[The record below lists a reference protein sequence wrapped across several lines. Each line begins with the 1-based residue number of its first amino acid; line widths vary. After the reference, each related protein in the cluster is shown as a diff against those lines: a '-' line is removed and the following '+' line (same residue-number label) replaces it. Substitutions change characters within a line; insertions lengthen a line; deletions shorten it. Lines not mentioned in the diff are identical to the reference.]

1 MVSSDPKIQ
10 YQGRWAV
17 VSLLF
22 LGVLVSYIDRGN
34 LSIAAVPIMKDLK
47 LSPAVMGTLMSA
59 FFWSYSLLQIPAG
72 YLIDRFGYK
81 WTYGAAFILWS
92 LASTGIGL
100 AHSFYQILFLRLLL
114 GVGEAVAGPAS
125 LSFIKRHFQPE
136 EQGLP
141 TSIYVSGMMV
151 GPAIGALLGGLFLH
165 ELGWR
170 PLFVLTGLIGF
181 VWLLPWLLVVRPNYE
196 EASPRAIR
204 KITMTARTTL
214 PWRELAFSSLAW
226 GITINVFFYS
236 YFWYFCL
243 TWLPSYLLMVHDFSF
258 LRMGTYMA
266 LPLVGMALVSTICGR
281 AADRLIVRSQQP
293 FLIRKTFIVVGMIL
307 ASAILL
313 LLVVK
318 NTFTLFPVLL
328 ISLMGL
334 GVAAGNYWSLTQLI
348 SPPDWI
354 GRVAGYQNMVAQFAG
369 ICAPALTG
377 YLVGESRRF
386 ELSIFFAGIS
396 PLVAA
401 SVVFFLIREKDVI
414 ALRN

>member
-10 YQGRWAV
+10 YQVRWAV

-141 TSIYVSGMMV
+141 TSIYVSGR
-151 GPAIGALLGGLFLH
+151 
-165 ELGWR
+165 W
-170 PLFVLTGLIGF
+170 
-181 VWLLPWLLVVRPNYE
+181 W
-196 EASPRAIR
+196 
-204 KITMTARTTL
+204 
-214 PWRELAFSSLAW
+214 
-226 GITINVFFYS
+226 
-236 YFWYFCL
+236 
-243 TWLPSYLLMVHDFSF
+243 
-258 LRMGTYMA
+258 
-266 LPLVGMALVSTICGR
+266 
-281 AADRLIVRSQQP
+281 
-293 FLIRKTFIVVGMIL
+293 
-307 ASAILL
+307 
-313 LLVVK
+313 
-318 NTFTLFPVLL
+318 
-328 ISLMGL
+328 
-334 GVAAGNYWSLTQLI
+334 
-348 SPPDWI
+348 
-354 GRVAGYQNMVAQFAG
+354 
-369 ICAPALTG
+369 
-377 YLVGESRRF
+377 
-386 ELSIFFAGIS
+386 
-396 PLVAA
+396 
-401 SVVFFLIREKDVI
+401 
-414 ALRN
+414 ALRSEPY